1 MKSLLLIAHGSR
13 RAESNEEIRAL
24 TAKLRAL
31 SGNEFTQVECAFLEL
46 ADPSIEQSIDALV
59 AAGET
64 QILCVPYFLA
74 RGAHVASDIPEALGA
89 AKAKHPDVTFL
100 VSEYLG
106 EADQLPSILMQ
117 IAGRAA
123 TQVTTQAVPS
133 HT

>member
-13 RAESNEEIRAL
+13 RSGSNEEIRQL
-24 TAKLRAL
+24 TSKLRELA
-31 SGNEFTQVECAFLEL
+31 GAEYQQVDCAFLEL
-46 ADPSIEQSIDALV
+46 AEPSIETAIDRLV

-74 RGAHVASDIPEALGA
+74 RGAHVASDIPEALEA
-89 AKAKHPDVTFL
+89 AKAKHPSVTFTT
-100 VSEYLG
+100 SEYLG
-106 EADQLPSILMQ
+106 EADQLPGILMQ

-123 TQVTTQAVPS
+123 TQAKPS